1 MRYATGA
8 KLYDMCEKTFIDLAR
23 KANAII
29 LVLSILSRLINLII
43 KAECWVAGV
52 GFLLLAII
60 KHQWLQVGIFAGMAG
75 VGAIF
80 LFLSANIQILLED
93 SLERLKS

>member
-1 MRYATGA
+1 MKIVKKIVVYP
-8 KLYDMCEKTFIDLAR
+8 
-23 KANAII
+23 II
-29 LVLSILSRLINLII
+29 IVLSILSRLINLII

-52 GFLLLAII
+52 GFLLLAILAILAII

-80 LFLSANIQILLED
+80 LFLSANIQVLLECGI
-93 SLERLKS
+93 ERLKS

>member
-1 MRYATGA
+1 MRIV
-8 KLYDMCEKTFIDLAR
+8 KKIV
-23 KANAII
+23 II
-29 LVLSILSRLINLII
+29 PIIIVLSILSRLINLII

-52 GFLLLAII
+52 GFLLLAILAILAII

-80 LFLSANIQILLED
+80 LFLSANIQVLLED
-93 SLERLKS
+93 GLETLKS

>member
-1 MRYATGA
+1 MRIV
-8 KLYDMCEKTFIDLAR
+8 KKIVIIP
-23 KANAII
+23 II

-52 GFLLLAII
+52 GFLLLAILAILAII

-75 VGAIF
+75 AGVI
-80 LFLSANIQILLED
+80 LLLLSANVQVGIESVLEK
-93 SLERLKS
+93 LQ